1 MEDNQEKH
9 KKGPNLHKHLP
20 QMHPQDTVTRNH
32 QQRRTLAAKIARAHR
47 NRNNNKTMW
56 LDWARTLAV
65 HRRYIV
71 DKAELNYYKIFTKI
85 FMLIRHSLVCRHSR
99 LSIFKRSVS

>member
-32 QQRRTLAAKIARAHR
+32 QQRRTLAAKIARPIEIEIIIR
-47 NRNNNKTMW
+47 QQEYN
-56 LDWARTLAV
+56 
-65 HRRYIV
+65 YI
-71 DKAELNYYKIFTKI
+71 T
-85 FMLIRHSLVCRHSR
+85 R
-99 LSIFKRSVS
+99 LMEQ